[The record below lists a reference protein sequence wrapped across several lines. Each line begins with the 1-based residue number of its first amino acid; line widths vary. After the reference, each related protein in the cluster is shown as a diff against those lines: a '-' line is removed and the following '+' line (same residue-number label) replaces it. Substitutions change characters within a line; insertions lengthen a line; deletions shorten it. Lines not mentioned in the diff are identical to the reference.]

1 MQVTVTFKNIDS
13 SDAVRDHAVDKSQ
26 RFSKYVSGV
35 IEVHWFLS
43 VEKIRHQAD
52 VTIMANGVK
61 IQAHEVSE
69 DMYSAIDMA
78 SDKLE
83 KQLRK
88 HKDKITD
95 HHKTPH
101 GGVPEMPYGVSDDDA
116 SLEASEENSSPKVV
130 ETSNY
135 FIKPMSTEEAS
146 LQMGISGD
154 DFLVFT
160 NASTN
165 GVNVLFR
172 RSDGNYGLIET
183 TS

>member
-13 SDAVRDHAVDKSQ
+13 SDALREHAIDKSQ
-26 RFSKYVSGV
+26 RLSKYVSGV

-52 VTIMANGVK
+52 ATITADGVK
-61 IQAHEVSE
+61 IKAHEVSE

-88 HKDKITD
+88 HKDKVKD

-101 GGVPEMPYGVSDDDA
+101 GTVPEMPYEEPVD
-116 SLEASEENSSPKVV
+116 EASIEASDENTSPKVV

-146 LQMGISGD
+146 MQMDVSGD

-183 TS
+183 SS